1 MVAKVALD
9 TPARERNAEAVR
21 YKKPCAESAHA
32 SRRSPCRRPGR
43 LGPSIGPENEGT
55 QMAEPT
61 VDTAGVNAP
70 ASAPPARPPVAAYM
84 AGNPAVFGLLIFS
97 VGGTNLGISLFGY
110 VSATAQGGSVM
121 PIIFVATVFG
131 AFAGFWISYSALV
144 LGLTHNWYG
153 IPPADIAH
161 TVAQFLI
168 AWAVVVLVLAIVS
181 LRIPLAFTLILG
193 SALVAVIFLIIGD
206 LNASSAGSM
215 DKVAGVFVLLF
226 SAVGFY
232 AFLSTGLESVGGNAL
247 PLGRPV
253 IVAK

>member
-1 MVAKVALD
+1 
-9 TPARERNAEAVR
+9 
-21 YKKPCAESAHA
+21 
-32 SRRSPCRRPGR
+32 
-43 LGPSIGPENEGT
+43 
-55 QMAEPT
+55 MAEPT
-61 VDTAGVNAP
+61 VDTSGVSAP
-70 ASAPPARPPVAAYM
+70 ASAPPAPPPVAAYM

-121 PIIFVATVFG
+121 PIILMATGMGVLLTTIWAAVQGQTFLATVFG

-168 AWAVVVLVLAIVS
+168 AWAVVVLMLAIVS
-181 LRIPLAFTLILG
+181 LRIPLAFTLILT

-206 LNASSAGSM
+206 LNATSAASM
-215 DKVAGVFVLLF
+215 DKVAGAFVLLF

-232 AFLSTGLESVGGNAL
+232 AFLSTGLESVGGKAL

-253 IVAK
+253 IVPK